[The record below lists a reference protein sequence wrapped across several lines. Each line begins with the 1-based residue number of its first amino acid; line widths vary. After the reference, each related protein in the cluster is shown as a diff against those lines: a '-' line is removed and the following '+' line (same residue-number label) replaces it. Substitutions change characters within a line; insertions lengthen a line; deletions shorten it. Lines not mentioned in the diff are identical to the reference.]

1 MEMKV
6 NSFSDFNFGSTGAR
20 SAFQWGG
27 TIFALFLLLMNRI
40 GQRSHMLTNLLV
52 LYLFASFPTV
62 LFKIVRG
69 QFGCWVAFLAVA
81 LHLFFPDTFPVS
93 RFILFVIT
101 PDWLADRFR
110 DDIVPG
116 ILCLVITILVTLLEI
131 RGVGG
136 LQNCEFGF
144 DQPGNQLASIA
155 IKFSTLACLQVAT
168 EGEERER
175 FGIAQQPYVGKKTT
189 DCRNPD
195 TSDSVLGYTCNGVN
209 RSCQSYLVFR
219 SQPLFNNVTSISN
232 LLSSDPSQI
241 AAINEVSETA
251 TFQTNQMVIVPV
263 NCSCSGDRYQRN
275 TSYIIQSGDGYFLI
289 ANSTFQAL
297 STCQAIQNQQPVI
310 PSESLT
316 PGMRIT
322 VPVRCAC
329 PTRNQTD
336 VGINY
341 LLSYPVDEG
350 ETVSSISALFGA
362 DPERTLEANQLPD
375 PSSTIFFE
383 TSLLVP
389 LQDPPSRITVPST
402 PPPPPPSPS
411 PPNSPPSGSSD
422 RTWIYIL
429 AGVLGGVGLILVV
442 CMVIFCMFFRK
453 TKKKTDPIISSES
466 FEACEKPLEKSLE
479 DGSQAFLDSM
489 SSIAQSINLKVYKF
503 KELQVATDNFSTS
516 NHIKGSVYRG
526 VINGDFAAI
535 KKVHGD
541 VSKEIQLLNK
551 VYHSNLIRLSGVCI
565 NDGNWYLVYEYA
577 ANGTLSD
584 WIFNRDDSG
593 KYLSWKDRIRI
604 ALDVATGLNYLHSF
618 THPPHVHKDLKTSN
632 VLLDGDFRAKIT
644 NFAMARSTK
653 GREGEFALT
662 RHIVGTKGYMA
673 PEYLENGLITTK
685 LDVYGFGVLLV
696 EVITGKEATA
706 FYSDEHKNLSD
717 RLSNVVENGKEGLKH
732 LIEPSM
738 LENYPAELAVVVV
751 QLINS
756 CLKQNP
762 TARPAMDEIVQSLS
776 RILTSSSTW
785 DLSSN
790 MSWSQ
795 TSTRSS

>member
-1 MEMKV
+1 
-6 NSFSDFNFGSTGAR
+6 
-20 SAFQWGG
+20 
-27 TIFALFLLLMNRI
+27 
-40 GQRSHMLTNLLV
+40 MLTNLLV
-52 LYLFASFPTV
+52 IYLFASFPTV

-136 LQNCEFGF
+136 LEN
-144 DQPGNQLASIA
+144 S
-155 IKFSTLACLQVAT
+155 
-168 EGEERER
+168 
-175 FGIAQQPYVGKKTT
+175 QQPYVGKKTT

-251 TFQTNQMVIVPV
+251 TFQTNQMIIVPV
-263 NCSCSGDRYQRN
+263 NCSCSGDHYQRN

-341 LLSYPVDEG
+341 LLSYPVAEG

-375 PSSTIFFE
+375 PSSTVFFE

-389 LQDPPSRITVPST
+389 LRNPPSRITVPSP

-442 CMVIFCMFFRK
+442 CMVIFCMFFSK
-453 TKKKTDPIISSES
+453 TKKKPDPIISLES

-489 SSIAQSINLKVYKF
+489 LSIAQSINLKVYKF

-618 THPPHVHKDLKTSN
+618 TNPPHVHKDLKTSN

-644 NFAMARSTK
+644 NFAMARSTER
-653 GREGEFALT
+653 REGEFALT

-673 PEYLENGLITTK
+673 PEYLENGLVSTK
-685 LDVYGFGVLLV
+685 LDVYAFGVLLL

-706 FYSDEHKNLSD
+706 FYSDEHNNLSD

-732 LIEPSM
+732 LIEPAM

-762 TARPAMDEIVQSLS
+762 TARPAMDEIVQSFS

-795 TSTRSS
+795 TSTGSS